1 MVGKYSLTRQEAAE
15 DLLRRHVGTRED
27 ILAAAARIM
36 RTEGY
41 ARATTKEIARAAGY
55 SEAALYKHFQDKTEI
70 FLRVLEEQ
78 LPGLAALL
86 VRLDRRPGTGDVREN
101 LEELVVTAVRFYAD
115 SFPIAVSLF
124 SSRALLT
131 AHRER
136 VRELGRGPRKPEE
149 LLTSYLAAE
158 QRLGGLA
165 PSAEPQAMAQ
175 LLLGAC
181 FQQGFLAAFAG
192 EPPAEAEL
200 ADLARRLVATVL
212 GATAGAGGG

>member
-1 MVGKYSLTRQEAAE
+1 M
-15 DLLRRHVGTRED
+15 GTRDD
-27 ILAAAARIM
+27 ILDAAARIM

-55 SEAALYKHFQDKTEI
+55 SEAALYKHFQDKAEI

-86 VRLDRRPGTGDVREN
+86 RRLEGRAGTGDVRTN
-101 LEELVVTAVRFYAD
+101 LEEVAVTAVEFYTD
-115 SFPIAVSLF
+115 SFPIAVSLY
-124 SSRALLT
+124 SSRELLA

-136 VRELGRGPRKPEE
+136 VRALGAGPRAPEEMLARHLAEEQQLGRI
-149 LLTSYLAAE
+149 
-158 QRLGGLA
+158 A
-165 PSAEPQAMAQ
+165 PSADPQAIAR

-181 FQQGFLAAFAG
+181 FQQAFLADFTG
-192 EPPAEAEL
+192 ERLDDEQL
-200 ADLARRLVATVL
+200 ADLARGLVATVL